1 MRSTFSGLNMALL
14 GLNASQKA
22 LDVTGQNL
30 TNINTAGYTR
40 QRLDQASISPTGA
53 EYFNT
58 RYSAK
63 AGQGVLMTGVSQIRD
78 PFLDIRFRNQLSK
91 VGTVD
96 AKDQVLTN
104 IGEIFDNVDVSTVQ
118 NALDEVGKQLQTIST
133 KVGENGNDNLVRS
146 SVEVLLSY
154 IHQNAVDLNKVRS
167 DLEQQLKTA
176 VVPDVNQILKSIQEL
191 NGSIKSSQILGNP
204 ALELKDQRN
213 ALIDDLATYLPIEVV
228 YGKETIGSG
237 REVETLSIKL
247 KGTFGDPA
255 EEAYLVSD
263 GKSGSLEYVTGADGK
278 AGLKLNYLNGE
289 GDSKADADISD
300 KLSEGIL
307 KGDFD
312 MLNKEGIFD
321 GTQVKGIGYYQK
333 MFDSFVN
340 TLASGLN
347 EMNTFRD
354 ADGNILYNGG
364 ALFETSDGSD
374 VFTAENI
381 KVSDG
386 WMNGTVKLVPS
397 ENAVI
402 EGNTDADNILKMK
415 AFLSTEKITFYAY
428 DKDGNQILGKDGK
441 PIVVFEGNMPSAYA
455 NIQAEQGIEKMASKA
470 ILENHITVLS
480 NAADARDSVMGV
492 NLDEEVMNLMRY
504 QQSYSAA
511 ARLMTVMDEALDKL
525 INGTGVVGR

>member
-30 TNINTAGYTR
+30 TNINTSGYTR

-96 AKDQVLTN
+96 AKDQVLSG

-133 KVGENGNDNLVRS
+133 KVGEQGNDNLVRS
-146 SVEVLLSY
+146 SFEVLLSY
-154 IHQNAVDLNKVRS
+154 IHQNATDLEKVRT
-167 DLEQQLKTA
+167 DLETQLESVTI
-176 VVPDVNQILKSIQEL
+176 PEINQILTSIKEL
-191 NGSIKSSQILGNP
+191 NQSIKSSQILGNP

-228 YGKETIGSG
+228 YGKDPIGS
-237 REVETLSIKL
+237 RCEVEKLSIKL
-247 KGTFGDPA
+247 KGSYGDPA
-255 EEAYLVSD
+255 GDAYLVVD
-263 GKSGSLEYVTGADGK
+263 GEAGSLGYDTGDDGK
-278 AGLKLNYLNGE
+278 AKLELE
-289 GDSKADADISD
+289 FLDSDGVGGHTDKNIAD
-300 KLSEGIL
+300 KVSEGIL

-321 GTQVKGIGYYQK
+321 GSDVNVKGIGYYQK

-340 TLASGLN
+340 TLATGLN
-347 EMNTFRD
+347 ELNSSFKDD
-354 ADGNILYNGG
+354 AGNILYDGG
-364 ALFETSDGSD
+364 ALFETSDGSG
-374 VFTAENI
+374 VFTAANI
-381 KVSDG
+381 KISDS

-397 ENAVI
+397 ENAGVP
-402 EGNTDADNILKMK
+402 GNTDSDNILKMK
-415 AFLSTEKITFYAY
+415 AFLSTEKIKFQGKNNA
-428 DKDGNQILGKDGK
+428 GNT
-441 PIVVFEGNMPSAYA
+441 IVVFEGNMPSAYA
-455 NIQAEQGIEKMASKA
+455 NIQAEQGIEKMATKA
-470 ILENHITVLS
+470 ILENHVTVLS

-525 INGTGVVGR
+525 INNTGVVGR

>member
-30 TNINTAGYTR
+30 TNINTSGYTR

-96 AKDQVLTN
+96 AKDQVLTG

-133 KVGENGNDNLVRS
+133 KVGEQGNDNLVRS
-146 SVEVLLSY
+146 SFEVLLSY
-154 IHQNAVDLNKVRS
+154 IHQNATDLEKVRT
-167 DLEQQLKTA
+167 DLETQLESVTI
-176 VVPDVNQILKSIQEL
+176 PEINQILTSIKEL
-191 NGSIKSSQILGNP
+191 NQSIKSSQILGNP

-228 YGKETIGSG
+228 YGKDPIGS
-237 REVETLSIKL
+237 RCEVEKLSIKL
-247 KGTFGDPA
+247 KGSYGDPA
-255 EEAYLVSD
+255 GDAYLVAD
-263 GKSGSLEYVTGADGK
+263 GEAGSLGYDTGDDGK
-278 AGLKLNYLNGE
+278 AKLELE
-289 GDSKADADISD
+289 FLDSDGNVKKDADIAD
-300 KLSEGIL
+300 KVSEGIL

-321 GTQVKGIGYYQK
+321 GSNVKGIGYYQK

-340 TLASGLN
+340 TLATGLN
-347 EMNTFRD
+347 ELNTIPGK
-354 ADGNILYNGG
+354 DGKPIYNGG
-364 ALFETSDGSD
+364 NLFETSDGSTT
-374 VFTAENI
+374 FTASNI
-381 KVSDG
+381 KISEG
-386 WMNGTVKLVPS
+386 WMNGSIRLVPS
-397 ENAVI
+397 ENAEVP
-402 EGNTDADNILKMK
+402 GNTDSDNILKMK
-415 AFLSTEKITFYAY
+415 AFLSTEKLTFYAY
-428 DKDGNQILGKDGK
+428 DKAGNQLLDKGNN

-455 NIQAEQGIEKMASKA
+455 NIQAEQGIEKMATKA
-470 ILENHITVLS
+470 ILENHVTVLS

-525 INGTGVVGR
+525 INNTGVVGR